1 MNRMKL
7 GEFCD
12 KYCQDIL
19 ARHQKAEKLFMADDF
34 PYDEIITDESDTP
47 FKVVYS
53 ETRRIPIWDIL
64 QMERQEFAKVYP
76 APSDLETYDNY
87 CNSVILLEG
96 EEALSEIRNTI
107 RRELESIKN
116 FGKGEEV
123 GLASNLDE

>member
-1 MNRMKL
+1 
-7 GEFCD
+7 
-12 KYCQDIL
+12 
-19 ARHQKAEKLFMADDF
+19 MADDF